1 MEPGMTME
9 FNHVYGMFMSRPPP
23 TRETIWPIRTWK
35 ADAKEY
41 EKCLAMTEAREMTP
55 DRLRHFAVH
64 YRLQTEALAEEYKQ
78 LSERQNDYDD
88 LLFQASDKIREEK
101 EENDWLKGSYAD
113 AVKVRDQQVNGW
125 LKDNYA
131 DVVKARDQLVE
142 YGLALQKYNRV
153 CFKELHAQRKTIWA
167 QRETIKKLEASQE
180 QPVTRRAG
188 ESARLVARRRKI
200 RGMAKV
206 IQKLKLRCRTQ
217 GRIIAGQKTRKHQRK
232 APAESGR
239 SRTMSKAPEVEA
251 VPKMDIDVSMDMG
264 ARVKMG
270 STTTQRRHKVPI
282 FTCKGC
288 SFTSHSEP
296 NFKCH
301 VKVHKKAKISEAKRQ
316 LEQVIA
322 KISSGQYQRG
332 T

>member
-1 MEPGMTME
+1 MEPEVTME
-9 FNHVYGMFMSRPPP
+9 FNHVYGMLMPRPTP
-23 TRETIWPIRTWK
+23 TRETVWPTRTWK

-41 EKCLAMTEAREMTP
+41 EKYLAITEAREMSP

-113 AVKVRDQQVNGW
+113 AVKARDQQVNDW

-153 CFKELHAQRKTIWA
+153 CFQEVHAQRKTIWA
-167 QRETIKKLEASQE
+167 QRETIKKLETSQE
-180 QPVTRRAG
+180 QPVAKIAG
-188 ESARLVARRRKI
+188 ESTRLVAQQRKI
-200 RGMAKV
+200 RRMTKV

-217 GRIIAGQKTRKHQRK
+217 GRIIAGQRTRKHQRK

-239 SRTMSKAPEVEA
+239 SRAKSKASKVEA

-270 STTTQRRHKVPI
+270 STTIQRRHKAPI
-282 FTCKGC
+282 FTCKEC
-288 SFTSHSEP
+288 NFTSHSEP
-296 NFKCH
+296 NFRCH